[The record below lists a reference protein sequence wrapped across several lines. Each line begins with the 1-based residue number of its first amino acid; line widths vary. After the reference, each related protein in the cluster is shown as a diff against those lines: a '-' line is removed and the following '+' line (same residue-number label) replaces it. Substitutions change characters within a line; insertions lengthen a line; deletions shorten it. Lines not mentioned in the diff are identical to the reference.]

1 MFSPDHFST
10 GEELLVACDRHEMT
24 WACAKQPVKERGKN
38 AKEIKKMSGQL
49 ISPSSRKGSELPT
62 ELVMGHVAFH
72 VSVTCANLAQ
82 TDNDQT

>member
-1 MFSPDHFST
+1 
-10 GEELLVACDRHEMT
+10 
-24 WACAKQPVKERGKN
+24 
-38 AKEIKKMSGQL
+38 MSGQL
-49 ISPSSRKGSELPT
+49 ISPSSRKGSELLT